1 MYDEEYEKENTESS
15 EKDTTCPFC
24 GLRQYGDVC
33 ARCGIPIKEEEEKEK
48 TPDDDDEYDRR
59 ERR

>member
-1 MYDEEYEKENTESS
+1 MYNEEEDQNSDDK
-15 EKDTTCPFC
+15 TCQNC
-24 GLRQYGDVC
+24 GLRQYNNIC
-33 ARCGIPIKEEEEKEK
+33 ANCGTPIETEEKEK

>member
-1 MYDEEYEKENTESS
+1 MYDEETE
-15 EKDTTCPFC
+15 DTSGDDKTCQNC
-24 GLRQYGDVC
+24 GLRQYTDIWTNC
-33 ARCGIPIKEEEEKEK
+33 NIPIEEEKEK

>member
-1 MYDEEYEKENTESS
+1 MYEEETEVENSDD
-15 EKDTTCPFC
+15 KTCQNC
-24 GLRQYGDVC
+24 GLRQYTDVC
-33 ARCGIPIKEEEEKEK
+33 VNCNIPIEEEKEK